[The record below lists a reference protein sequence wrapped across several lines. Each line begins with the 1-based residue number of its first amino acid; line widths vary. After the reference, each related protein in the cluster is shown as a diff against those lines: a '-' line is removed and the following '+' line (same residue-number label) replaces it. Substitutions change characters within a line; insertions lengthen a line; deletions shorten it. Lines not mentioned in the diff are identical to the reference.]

1 MQSWLDHKVFDVV
14 NKRVGEKMSS
24 DESSRVVDAEV
35 HQQSQ
40 GTPWCL
46 GISRPGPDR
55 SSSIQPHTFCTGR
68 GLDLTVRSVEQVEV
82 GAMRHQHEGH
92 CHIFILPLDDV
103 RDVLKPTPESM
114 LRLRKAVYGLVNAPK
129 KCLDRLDR

>member
-1 MQSWLDHKVFDVV
+1 MK
-14 NKRVGEKMSS
+14 KCRVMRARGLLTRKSTS
-24 DESSRVVDAEV
+24 KAKARLGVLGFQDPDLTEV
-35 HQQSQ
+35 
-40 GTPWCL
+40 P
-46 GISRPGPDR
+46 
-55 SSSIQPHTFCTGR
+55 TFCTGR